1 MIGLAGSKADPV
13 MVHTAAHCV
22 RHEVPFAVM
31 DLVDVASRGSWSLT
45 VPPGPDDYVSGDED
59 VRLADLSG
67 IYVRAIRLGDDAA
80 AHRWRGLVDGFT
92 AWLLE
97 SPVPVVNT
105 PRSHVLNSY
114 KPAHYAWL
122 AEHCLAVPASV
133 MTSRAEVIAEFLT
146 GGRAV
151 VKPLCGTRATTREL
165 DLDRLVGRDDLGG
178 PVMVQRLVE
187 GDDVRVHVI
196 GGEVVACR
204 FRSEMIDYRSD
215 RSAERFVTQLPD
227 DLAHRLVGLT
237 AEQGLAFAG
246 WDFKVDADERYWV
259 LECNPMPGYSFY
271 DRVAAGAIADALV
284 RYLST

>member
-22 RHEVPFAVM
+22 RYEVPFAVM
-31 DLVDVASRGSWSLT
+31 DLVDVAARGDWSLT
-45 VPPGPDDYVSGDED
+45 VPPDADDHVSGDEH

-67 IYVRAIRLGDDAA
+67 IYVRAIRLGDEAA

-92 AWLLE
+92 AWLAE
-97 SPVPVVNT
+97 SPVPVVNS

-122 AEHCLAVPASV
+122 AEHDLAVPASIT
-133 MTSRAEVIAEFLT
+133 TSRAAEVADFLAD
-146 GGRAV
+146 GRAV

-165 DLDRLVGRDDLGG
+165 DLQRLQGRDDLGG
-178 PVMVQRLVE
+178 PVMVQRLVP
-187 GDDVRVHVI
+187 GDDVRAHVI
-196 GGEVVACR
+196 GGEVIACR
-204 FRSEMIDYRSD
+204 FRSDLIDYRSD
-215 RSAERFVTQLPD
+215 RSAERFVTPLPD
-227 DLAHRLVGLT
+227 DLAHRLVELS

-246 WDFKVDADERYWV
+246 WDFKVDEDERYWV

-271 DRVAAGAIADALV
+271 DRIADGAIAHALV
-284 RYLST
+284 SYLGR